1 MELTREIGTLFSD
14 QLKSWELA
22 RSNYADL
29 QYIRIKAIPFEGF
42 KILVQFN
49 PKRII
54 SSSARVDPQSISA
67 RPCFLCKQ
75 NRPLEQE
82 SILYRDRLL
91 LLVNPYPVFGG
102 HLTVPS
108 IGHEP
113 QRILSNF
120 DRMLEIARDLPQNII
135 IYNGPQCGASA
146 PDHFHF
152 QAIRKGHMPIE
163 DDFIRED
170 RCKKYT
176 EYQSVAVHTWNKY
189 LRELITLQGK
199 DTVVLE
205 SVFGIIYR
213 FLQQEIGTPEEPMMN
228 ILAGYYQDHWVIHLF
243 PRKLHRPDQYF
254 ATGKKQL
261 LISPASIDMGGVL
274 IMPRE
279 EDFIKITREDIE
291 DVFRQ
296 VCIKKINIQRLLKEF
311 Q

>member
-1 MELTREIGTLFSD
+1 MELTREINTLFSD

-22 RSNYADL
+22 RSNYAGL
-29 QYIRIKAIPFEGF
+29 QEIRIRTIPFEGF
-42 KILVQFN
+42 NILVQFN

-67 RPCFLCKQ
+67 RPCFLCKK

-91 LLVNPYPVFGG
+91 LLVNPYPVFEG
-102 HLTVPS
+102 HLTMPS
-108 IGHEP
+108 TGHEP

-120 DRMLEIARDLPQNII
+120 DIMMEIARDMPQNII

-163 DDFIRED
+163 ADFIKEGRGE
-170 RCKKYT
+170 KYT
-176 EYQSVAVHTWNKY
+176 GYQNIIIHTWNKY

-199 DTVVLE
+199 DAIVLK

-213 FLQQEIGTPEEPMMN
+213 FLQQETPAPEEPMMN

-254 ATGKKQL
+254 ATGERQL

-279 EDFIKITREDIE
+279 EDFIKITRDDIE

-296 VCIKKINIQRLLKEF
+296 VCVKKADIQRLIKEF
-311 Q
+311 L